1 MSAATL
7 ARFKA
12 KRVTVE
18 PGARGQSNITRDAA
32 RR

>member
-1 MSAATL
+1 MSPATL

-18 PGARGQSNITRDAA
+18 PGARGQSNITRDAGP
-32 RR
+32 R